1 MAQKVADPCRNCGAV
16 LAHGAAFCTL
26 CGTTVTNRAATPAG
40 ASVPLGS
47 PAPLGGPDG
56 SAAGS
61 PAGSAVGTPAGFAG
75 GGADGHAHQPFA
87 TSLPGIV
94 PVGTSSNHPL
104 VAPRQMGVDP
114 RIAAATALVPGGA
127 GRRLAAKLIDGI
139 LPAILVGVAAGI
151 GASLIK
157 VTQAGSYAQVDL
169 TWLMILLSIASVLS
183 LGYGIWLWLWEA
195 KSGKTPGN
203 LMLGLRTTNMEGHPA
218 GVLAIFLRLL
228 IIGVS
233 SIVPTIG
240 PLLVIISNTWDSN
253 AKKQGWHDKVAHT
266 LVFNVKTG
274 RDPLETGGIAERAN
288 FVPAEVPTISEVRS
302 PLARPTPSSP
312 TPSSKVQGSPVQNG
326 PVQESADFAA
336 PAPPPA
342 RRRGRKKQN
351 AADPFAP
358 PAVQFHG
365 QQNQQFP
372 LNQPQQQNQPI
383 QQPRPEQTLQPG
395 QAFEGQ
401 PRQTLRPGQTFPT
414 QPLQENNPFAPPST
428 PQSEI
433 PVDQGPITA
442 VPGSSRPAQAAPAAP
457 VQQLQHVQPT
467 SNAADDDDAAG
478 ETRIRAVNVP
488 LALRLTFDD
497 GRSEDISTV
506 ALIGRNPAGY
516 DGEMISRLIR
526 VHDSSR
532 SVSKT
537 HLHVR
542 ISTEGLWVTDRNS
555 TNGSSLSSASGGNTP
570 LVGGTPMLAEIGS
583 RVHFGDRSF
592 VVDHA

>member
-26 CGTTVTNRAATPAG
+26 CGTTVTNRAASPAG

-47 PAPLGGPDG
+47 PAPLGGP
-56 SAAGS
+56 AGS
-61 PAGSAVGTPAGFAG
+61 PSGRPAGYTS
-75 GGADGHAHQPFA
+75 GAEGQGHQPFV
-87 TSLPGIV
+87 TSMPGIV

-114 RIAAATALVPGGA
+114 RIAASTALVLGGA

-157 VTQAGSYAQVDL
+157 VTQAGSYAEVDL
-169 TWLMILLSIASVLS
+169 TWLVILLSIASVLS

-203 LMLGLRTTNMEGHPA
+203 LMVGLRTTNMDGYPA

-253 AKKQGWHDKVAHT
+253 GKKQGWHDKVAHT

-302 PLARPTPSSP
+302 PLVRPTPSSP
-312 TPSSKVQGSPVQNG
+312 APSSHVQGSPVQNG
-326 PVQESADFAA
+326 PVQGGPIQGSPAQESAGFAA
-336 PAPPPA
+336 PAPRPA

-351 AADPFAP
+351 IVDPFAP

-365 QQNQQFP
+365 QQ
-372 LNQPQQQNQPI
+372 QQQSQPI
-383 QQPRPEQTLQPG
+383 QQPRPEQTL
-395 QAFEGQ
+395 
-401 PRQTLRPGQTFPT
+401 RPGQSFPT
-414 QPLQENNPFAPPST
+414 QPLQEDNPFAPPST

-442 VPGSSRPAQAAPAAP
+442 VPGSSRPAQPAP
-457 VQQLQHVQPT
+457 VQQVQQGQAQPT
-467 SNAADDDDAAG
+467 ANAADDDDAAG
-478 ETRIRAVNVP
+478 ETRIRPVNVP

-555 TNGSSLSSASGGNTP
+555 TNGSSLSSARGASTP
-570 LVGGTPMLAEIGS
+570 LVGGTPMLAEIGF